1 MANWRPMKKSLLGL
15 TVLLSGLFAFS
26 ASAQQMRL
34 NQLTVDAPPAWLK
47 ESRVQRVVDRIQS
60 KLEWDIRKIRV
71 VFHMDEKAFLKEFG
85 NDTASIAAFARKS
98 DMSVHVGPAVTT
110 QNFDEVFG
118 HELSHVISYQKY
130 KDAIPRWLEEGL
142 ANFVSRKTK
151 PNYGWIASQGAIPK
165 VRDMSHPFAL
175 KGMAGVDPALRV
187 RMHYET
193 SHALADLL
201 ATKCG
206 MHDLLQLAT
215 GSQVEKYL
223 ATLCRIPDLDA
234 ALQDWVSR
242 RAKPAPVA
250 VPTQSH

>member
-1 MANWRPMKKSLLGL
+1 MNRTFVAL
-15 TVLLSGLFAFS
+15 TFLASTLVSFN

-47 ESRVQRVVDRIQS
+47 ESRVQRVVDRIQG

-71 VFHMDEKAFLKEFG
+71 VFYLDERSFLKEFG
-85 NDTASIAAFARKS
+85 NDSASIAAFARKS

-151 PNYGWIASQGAIPK
+151 PNYGWIASQGALPK
-165 VRDMSHPFAL
+165 VRDMGHPFAP
-175 KGMAGVDPALRV
+175 KGIAGVDPAVRV

-201 ATKCG
+201 ATRCG

-215 GSQVEKYL
+215 GSNVEKYL

-234 ALQDWVSR
+234 ALKDWVAR
-242 RAKPAPVA
+242 KAKPVPAPS
-250 VPTQSH
+250 PTQGA